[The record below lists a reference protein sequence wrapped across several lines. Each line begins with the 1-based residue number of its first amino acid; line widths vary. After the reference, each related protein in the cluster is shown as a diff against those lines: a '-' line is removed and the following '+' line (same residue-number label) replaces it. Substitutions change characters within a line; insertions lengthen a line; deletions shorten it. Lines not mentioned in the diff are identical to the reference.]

1 MWSVCLCAA
10 SFVVY
15 SEHIKNRPRA
25 GALCNLLPEWGLLR
39 QYSSANVSQ
48 RSREEEEEVRTRAA
62 PQKHRPAL
70 YINSA
75 AVGLFHTILKAEMCY
90 SLQLGSIFGPVIIS
104 PVAAS
109 EWDRS
114 KAWSILQIIRDW
126 QMTHGFCWRL
136 CSGVLYMLCYQN
148 QKIPLNT
155 SPALFQSFPWS
166 FSTHKDE
173 CIRWRNQLEPEEC
186 VCGGGALRRFLLKS
200 LMGNDCKR
208 LFCVFVWD
216 IRGHNWV
223 GLNKANDQEPMTRA
237 KRSVAG
243 VYWVAVW
250 KCY

>member
-25 GALCNLLPEWGLLR
+25 GALCNLLPEWGLLQ

-48 RSREEEEEVRTRAA
+48 RSREEEVRTRAA
-62 PQKHRPAL
+62 PPKHCPAL

-109 EWDRS
+109 
-114 KAWSILQIIRDW
+114 KW

-186 VCGGGALRRFLLKS
+186 VCVGG
-200 LMGNDCKR
+200 
-208 LFCVFVWD
+208 
-216 IRGHNWV
+216 I
-223 GLNKANDQEPMTRA
+223 KAFPLEKPY
-237 KRSVAG
+237 G
-243 VYWVAVW
+243 
-250 KCY
+250 